1 MKYGMLG
8 VIQVGILMGVLW
20 NIANSYISR
29 YQKSNSLNILIPIFL
44 LSLLFVSIRDFTAG
58 RFYPFLF
65 IVLFFYLNRIKLK
78 VKLNNHTTF

>member
-29 YQKSNSLNILIPIFL
+29 YQNL
-44 LSLLFVSIRDFTAG
+44 T
-58 RFYPFLF
+58 
-65 IVLFFYLNRIKLK
+65 
-78 VKLNNHTTF
+78 H

>member
-44 LSLLFVSIRDFTAG
+44 LSLLFVSIKILLLEDSIHF
-58 RFYPFLF
+58 FL
-65 IVLFFYLNRIKLK
+65 
-78 VKLNNHTTF
+78 